1 MKLVLIRHG
10 ATEANEKRLYCG
22 KTDIGLS
29 DKGIEQLKLL
39 MSSVEYPAPGGIR
52 ILTSGMRRCEETL
65 LTLYGNVEHEV
76 DRRFSEMDLGI
87 FEMHS
92 YDELKEWPEYIEWI
106 SGDNESNIVPSGES
120 GRLMKERVLEGLRD
134 LISAGKDAILIT
146 HGGVIS
152 AIMAYLYP
160 EENKNRYEWQPASG
174 SGYVLDI
181 PEHTYTV
188 IGRNV

>member
-39 MSSVEYPAPGGIR
+39 MSSVEYPAPGGMR

-134 LISAGKDAILIT
+134 LISAGKDAIRTGSYFL
-146 HGGVIS
+146 
-152 AIMAYLYP
+152 P
-160 EENKNRYEWQPASG
+160 EKDKPLSR
-174 SGYVLDI
+174 
-181 PEHTYTV
+181 
-188 IGRNV
+188 